1 MEGAPFYD
9 AQADEALFETLREK
23 ISSRVE
29 LIEMENAV
37 NDEAF
42 AMAAAQ
48 KLIELMKNKT
58 TNYSNPVKKF

>member
-1 MEGAPFYD
+1 MCIRD
-9 AQADEALFETLREK
+9 RADEALFETLREK

-58 TNYSNPVKKF
+58 TN